1 MASSPSTSVHNCF
14 DASIQEAFQK
24 LQDAKQIMVDFEAG
38 SQKLQQDVSS
48 LQLEKETLAKEI
60 VDMKQTL
67 RDLGEELNW
76 DSKSCLDACVHNP
89 RHNRRSLSSRYEL
102 WWRRELLP
110 HDWDHRC
117 NPVTAKRRWVQT
129 APAWFF
135 TWLYERDIIVVFWGL
150 AYCAK

>member
-67 RDLGEELNW
+67 RDLGEELN
-76 DSKSCLDACVHNP
+76 
-89 RHNRRSLSSRYEL
+89 
-102 WWRRELLP
+102 
-110 HDWDHRC
+110 
-117 NPVTAKRRWVQT
+117 
-129 APAWFF
+129 
-135 TWLYERDIIVVFWGL
+135 
-150 AYCAK
+150 